1 MRTRPL
7 VLPDCIKQKNP
18 YRLEVSSNN
27 RQGQGENKLR
37 RLERNVNSVL
47 SSATTFSESDLQGIC
62 TPDRLHDDGD
72 LQLGR
77 CIHDNLDASQVSL
90 RVVISCWAIHP
101 TKKHLHGYSTGANY
115 CAKPYK
121 KREVWES
128 NPRLTTLQVLM
139 PAPPPYCR
147 SCDLTLPQVHGGT
160 SRYKNWCA
168 VATPHKS

>member
-7 VLPDCIKQKNP
+7 VLPNCIKQKNP

-37 RLERNVNSVL
+37 RLERNMNSVL

-62 TPDRLHDDGD
+62 TPNRLHDDGD

-77 CIHDNLDASQVSL
+77 CIRDNLDRSQVSL

-101 TKKHLHGYSTGANY
+101 TKNIFMAI
-115 CAKPYK
+115 
-121 KREVWES
+121 
-128 NPRLTTLQVLM
+128 Q
-139 PAPPPYCR
+139 PAPITVPSHIKNNWDNPKPAYAA
-147 SCDLTLPQVHGGT
+147 T
-160 SRYKNWCA
+160 SEQWTKFTGLRA
-168 VATPHKS
+168 SPRFVQFIT